1 MRVLLAVTLAAVA
14 IGALGARADA
24 DAEATRLVGTVQS
37 FTNFSLTNENGA
49 LVTTLPPGSY
59 DIDVTDSTTEH
70 NFHLTGPGGI
80 EESTTIGGQES
91 VTWQLTLA
99 VGDYHYVCDAHA
111 SMAGHF
117 TVVGSSPPP
126 PPPPG
131 PPPPGP
137 PPPPPPGPPPP
148 APPPPPIEHP
158 PPLAPPA
165 SLSRLSVRV
174 APGRVV
180 VASVHAAAPT
190 GASMEL
196 RRGARRVQSKRASL
210 TTGRNVL
217 RMRIRRDVRA
227 GRYLLV
233 VRTTA
238 GRALS
243 HRLRLR

>member
-24 DAEATRLVGTVQS
+24 DAEATRLVGTVDDAAII
-37 FTNFSLTNENGA
+37 A
-49 LVTTLPPGSY
+49 LKHGDGTPVTTLPLGAY
-59 DIDVTDSTTEH
+59 DIEVTDSTTVH
-70 NFHLTGPGGI
+70 NFHLTGPGGLDR
-80 EESTTIGGQES
+80 STTIGGQES
-91 VTWQLTLA
+91 VTWSLTLGE
-99 VGDYHYVCDAHA
+99 GDYHYVCDTHA

-117 TVVGSSPPP
+117 SVVGSTPPP

-137 PPPPPPGPPPP
+137 PPPAPPPSPP
-148 APPPPPIEHP
+148 PPPPPIQHP
-158 PPLAPPA
+158 PPLAPSA
-165 SLSRLSVRV
+165 SLSKLSVRV

-190 GASMEL
+190 RASMEL

-210 TTGRNVL
+210 RTGRNVL
-217 RMRIRRDVRA
+217 RMRIRPDVRA

-233 VRTTA
+233 VRPTA
-238 GRALS
+238 GRALT